1 VTTAC
6 ERRQKSFTA
15 FWQTALAG
23 VLVVGAPGYA
33 RAQGSDAEKPLSVTL
48 EYDVPDTCPDEQEFR
63 TIVTK
68 RLGRDPFVEGA
79 SNRVL
84 VLVSPADNT
93 ISGELV
99 WRDNAGSSTGKQ
111 NFPSRTNHCAQVI
124 AAMGFA
130 LAVQIQLL
138 EIEDDGR
145 PRPISQG
152 ALAAEPPPPPKA
164 IVAPTRPSVEPE
176 APAVTVRA
184 SKPHGAA
191 PIFSVGGGGAGDLG
205 MSPHLVA
212 AGRVFAGV
220 RWALAAVELAL
231 AASAPVTTRRAD
243 GAGFSQWYL
252 LASAAGC
259 GVIEPWSACAVF
271 KAGSVRVAGRD
282 IDAPS
287 GASAAIIQSGLRLA
301 LSQRLNASTALSFR
315 GEGLVNLTRWSVTLD
330 HLPVWSAPRLA
341 LESGLDF
348 VVFFR

>member
-6 ERRQKSFTA
+6 ERRQKSFTT
-15 FWQTALAG
+15 FWQTALAA

-33 RAQGSDAEKPLSVTL
+33 RAQGADADKPLSVTL
-48 EYDVPDTCPDEQEFR
+48 EYDVPDTCPDAQEFR

-79 SNRVL
+79 PNRVL

-99 WRDNAGSSTGKQ
+99 WRDNAGKSTGKQ
-111 NFPSRTNHCAQVI
+111 SFPSRTNHCAQVI

-138 EIEDDGR
+138 EVEDDGR
-145 PRPISQG
+145 PKPIRQG
-152 ALAAEPPPPPKA
+152 ALVAEPSPPKA
-164 IVAPTRPSVEPE
+164 IIAPTRPSVELE

-184 SKPHGAA
+184 PKPHGAA
-191 PIFSVGGGGAGDLG
+191 PTFSVGGGGAGDLG
-205 MSPHLVA
+205 VSPHLVA
-212 AGRVFAGV
+212 AGRVFSGV
-220 RWALAAVELAL
+220 RWALAAVELAFE
-231 AASAPVTTRRAD
+231 ASVPVTARRAD

-271 KAGSVRVAGRD
+271 KAGSIHVAGRD
-282 IDAPS
+282 IDLPS
-287 GASAAIIQSGLRLA
+287 GASAAVIQSGLRVA
-301 LSQRLNASTALSFR
+301 LSQRLNASTSLSLR
-315 GEGLVNLTRWSVTLD
+315 GEGLVNLTRWSVTLG

-341 LESGLDF
+341 FESGLDF
-348 VVFFR
+348 AVFFR